1 MATLFSLGHI
11 VMTANLQ
18 RTLEERDSDGNGA
31 GKGMEELRGLFD
43 RHVSG
48 DWGDLVDEDWQL
60 NQQALE
66 TGGRLFSVYTTAK
79 GVKLYIITEADRSI
93 TTALLPEDY

>member
-18 RTLEERDSDGNGA
+18 QTLEESDSADNGTGNV
-31 GKGMEELRGLFD
+31 MEELKGLFD
-43 RHVSG
+43 RHASG
-48 DWGDLVDEDWQL
+48 DWGDLEQPDWDL

-66 TGGRLFSVYTTAK
+66 TGGRLFSVYTTSK
-79 GVKLYIITEADRSI
+79 GVRLYIITEFDRSV